1 MASSSCIDEAMVGED
16 WRGRVLVAGDVWCGG
31 LPGARKACLY
41 SSMRLLREAEG
52 ERIGRGRT
60 RWGGACREDAL
71 VGGRGRVWSEE
82 AEVKCWREVGQVS
95 AQLYKGIVRVCWS
108 CG

>member
-16 WRGRVLVAGDVWCGG
+16 WRRRVLAGDLWYGA
-31 LPGARKACLY
+31 LPGARRACIY
-41 SSMRLLREAEG
+41 SSMRLLSEPEG

-60 RWGGACREDAL
+60 RWGGACKEDAP

-95 AQLYKGIVRVCWS
+95 AQLYKGSVRVCGS